1 MAEFVYYN
9 VNPLKIEEEDCVC
22 RAITLASEL
31 PYYTVCKLLELSA
44 EHNDCEKLCVNCYE
58 HLLTEVLG
66 YTIKLPKYSAT
77 IEEIVNRYPNNTLI
91 LRINYHLTCAIN
103 GTIYDL
109 WDCRDMLVDM
119 FWIVK

>member
-31 PYYTVCKLLELSA
+31 PYSTVYKLLELSA

-66 YTIKLPKYSAT
+66 YTIKFPKYSAT
-77 IEEIVNRYPNNTLI
+77 IEEIVNTYPHNTLL
-91 LRINYHLTCAIN
+91 LRINYHLTCAVN
-103 GTIYDL
+103 NTIYDL
-109 WDCRDMLVDM
+109 WDCRDRLVDM
-119 FWIVK
+119 FWVVK